1 MEFEAIAKEYSPML
15 LNHIRRMLGNLEDAE
30 DVLQEVL
37 ITLFKKQH
45 TFRGD
50 SSFKTWVFRIATNRT
65 IDFIRKNKKYR
76 QVEWDETLPSSSNP
90 FGVASNSH
98 ISGVLAKALLT
109 LPTDEREIVV
119 LKEVDGFTFKEIAEI
134 KEMNENTVKTKMY
147 ASLRKLREILKNE
160 NISKGGS
167 K

>member
-50 SSFKTWVFRIATNRT
+50 SSFKTWVYRIATNRT
-65 IDFIRKNKKYR
+65 IDFIRKSKRYKV
-76 QVEWDETLPSSSNP
+76 VEWDETIPSVANP
-90 FGVASNSH
+90 YKETELSLKSER
-98 ISGVLAKALLT
+98 LTKALMSLSIE
-109 LPTDEREIVV
+109 EREIVV
-119 LKEVDGFTFKEIAEI
+119 LKEMDGFTFKEISDI
-134 KEMNENTVKTKMY
+134 KGINENTVKTKMY
-147 ASLRKLREILKNE
+147 SSLKKLRESLTKL
-160 NISKGGS
+160 
-167 K
+167 

>member
-90 FGVASNSH
+90 FSVVENSDT
-98 ISGVLAKALLT
+98 SGVLAKALLA
-109 LPTDEREIVV
+109 LPADEREIVV
-119 LKEVDGFTFKEIAEI
+119 LKEVDGFTFKEIAKI

-147 ASLRKLREILKNE
+147 TSLKKLREILKNE
-160 NISKGGS
+160 NISKRRG